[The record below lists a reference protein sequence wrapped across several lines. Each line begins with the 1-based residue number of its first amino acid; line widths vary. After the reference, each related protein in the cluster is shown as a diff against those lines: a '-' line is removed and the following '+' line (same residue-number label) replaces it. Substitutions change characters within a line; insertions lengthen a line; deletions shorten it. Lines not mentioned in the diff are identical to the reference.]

1 MLEGV
6 LERRCHCAAFG
17 HSACLLTKPLAEEER
32 GCAEPRVSSK
42 SRVTTLMAHPTQIYR
57 IESWES
63 GPSPSH
69 EGLNRKRHFL
79 SAMPRPSESRD
90 PHWRRKGR
98 WAPKN
103 GPPSSL
109 LSALRMLSKLHCLN
123 DGRGASQTSGKLGC
137 RAGSPSLIRLSI
149 DASLRQHVFYP
160 EDTEEGSVPASASA
174 GLWERQQPGRR
185 SVAEGCPLSQ
195 EDTARGRSRGRGAG
209 GGGGPTKQTSPAFL
223 DIALQCLTLRG
234 RNGVWSCGVL
244 AQQPHAG
251 SNPTSTAR

>member
-1 MLEGV
+1 MESRGAVKQDGAGLHGQGPQERGQRGPKKRRKGRKDTNHCTSAWSHEVWPGVANPICPLRGWSWLMLEGV

-32 GCAEPRVSSK
+32 GCAEPRLSSK

-109 LSALRMLSKLHCLN
+109 LSTLRMLSKLHCLN
-123 DGRGASQTSGKLGC
+123 DGTGASQTSGKLGC
-137 RAGSPSLIRLSI
+137 RAGSPSLIRLSMPPCGSTSFI
-149 DASLRQHVFYP
+149 LR
-160 EDTEEGSVPASASA
+160 
-174 GLWERQQPGRR
+174 
-185 SVAEGCPLSQ
+185 
-195 EDTARGRSRGRGAG
+195 
-209 GGGGPTKQTSPAFL
+209 
-223 DIALQCLTLRG
+223 TLRRARSQPPRPLDCG
-234 RNGVWSCGVL
+234 RDSSQAAGV
-244 AQQPHAG
+244 
-251 SNPTSTAR
+251 